1 MKKPVVL
8 FFLLISFGLV
18 STATAALTGEMAKE
32 FAYLSGQTEY
42 AMTLSPTELKTLVER
57 CKALQT
63 QALTLH
69 GSEKKV
75 MGKRLNR
82 LCGLF
87 RFVLEAR
94 PQLEGRVPEK

>member
-1 MKKPVVL
+1 MKKSVVL
-8 FFLLISFGLV
+8 FSLLISFALV
-18 STATAALTGEMAKE
+18 STATAALTAEMAKE
-32 FAYLSGQTEY
+32 FAYLSGHTEY

-75 MGKRLNR
+75 MGKRMAR

-87 RFVLEAR
+87 RFVLESKL
-94 PQLEGRVPEK
+94 PHEGRVPEK